1 MRYKWLVLD
10 HDDTVVDSTAS
21 IHYPA
26 FLEALK
32 ILRPGVQQITL
43 EEYFEEN
50 FDPGF
55 IEMCQRRYQL
65 TDAELDVEVECWRKY
80 VENHIPKAYPGM
92 RKIITRHKEEGGC
105 VCVVSHSYDFNIR
118 RDYKANC
125 LPEPDMIFGWE
136 CEPQRRKPAPYAL
149 EQIMEKYGLQPQE
162 MVMIDDLKPGYD
174 MARSVGV
181 PFIGAGWANDIAKIR
196 TFMKQN
202 SDYYFT
208 NVKEL
213 EKFLFS

>member
-1 MRYKWLVLD
+1 MNKWNQKCRRK
-10 HDDTVVDSTAS
+10 
-21 IHYPA
+21 PK
-26 FLEALK
+26 K
-32 ILRPGVQQITL
+32 IGRSRAGI
-43 EEYFEEN
+43 
-50 FDPGF
+50 
-55 IEMCQRRYQL
+55 R
-65 TDAELDVEVECWRKY
+65 RKY
-80 VENHIPKAYPGM
+80 VENHIPKSYPGM
-92 RKIITRHKEEGGC
+92 REIITRHKEEGGC

-136 CEPQRRKPAPYAL
+136 CEPQQRKPAPYAL

>member
-1 MRYKWLVLD
+1 
-10 HDDTVVDSTAS
+10 
-21 IHYPA
+21 
-26 FLEALK
+26 
-32 ILRPGVQQITL
+32 
-43 EEYFEEN
+43 
-50 FDPGF
+50 
-55 IEMCQRRYQL
+55 
-65 TDAELDVEVECWRKY
+65 
-80 VENHIPKAYPGM
+80 
-92 RKIITRHKEEGGC
+92 
-105 VCVVSHSYDFNIR
+105 
-118 RDYKANC
+118 
-125 LPEPDMIFGWE
+125 MIFGWE
-136 CEPQRRKPAPYAL
+136 CEPQQRKPAPYAL